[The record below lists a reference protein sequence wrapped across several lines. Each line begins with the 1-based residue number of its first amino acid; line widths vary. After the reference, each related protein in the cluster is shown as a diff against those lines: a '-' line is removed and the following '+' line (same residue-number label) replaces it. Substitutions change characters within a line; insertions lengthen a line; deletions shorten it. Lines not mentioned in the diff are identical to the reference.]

1 MTLMAEEESSG
12 QGHVLCW
19 HAEQFPLHE
28 TINFTRKEKNIPPPG
43 L

>member
-1 MTLMAEEESSG
+1 MQRKSPLIKVMFYVG
-12 QGHVLCW
+12 MQ
-19 HAEQFPLHE
+19 EQFPLHE